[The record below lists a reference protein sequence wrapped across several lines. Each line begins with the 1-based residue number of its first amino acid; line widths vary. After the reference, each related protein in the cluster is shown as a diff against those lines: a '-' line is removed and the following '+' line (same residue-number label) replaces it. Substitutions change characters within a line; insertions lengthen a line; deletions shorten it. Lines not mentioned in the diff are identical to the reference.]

1 MFRSFFTLTILFSS
15 IGAYAATSATLLLKG
30 NVPEIMS
37 IQVSPE
43 TLATNLPLSQT
54 QTSAKVAVVQEKSN
68 SNTGYKVTIGS
79 ANNGKL
85 VRNTGTEQFPYSLS
99 YNSQTLNLASP
110 VVISNPGAS
119 AVTRNRDVAISY
131 TGVPEEQLVAGDY
144 SDTITFTISAN

>member
-1 MFRSFFTLTILFSS
+1 MFRSLIILGLTLTSVTTF
-15 IGAYAATSATLLLKG
+15 GATSATLLLKG

-43 TLATNLPLSQT
+43 TLASNLPLSQS
-54 QTSAKVAVVQEKSN
+54 QTNAKVAVVQEKSN

-85 VRNTGTEQFPYSLS
+85 IRVNGTEQFPYSLS
-99 YNSQTLNLASP
+99 YNSQALNLAAP
-110 VVISNPGAS
+110 VVISHPAAA
-119 AVTRNRDVAISY
+119 AVTKNRDMAISY

>member
-1 MFRSFFTLTILFSS
+1 MFRSFLIFGLTFTSATTF
-15 IGAYAATSATLLLKG
+15 AATSATLLLRG

-37 IQVSPE
+37 IQVTPE

-54 QTSAKVAVVQEKSN
+54 QTNALVAVVQEKSN

-85 VRNTGTEQFPYSLS
+85 VRVNGTEQFPYSLS
-99 YNSQTLNLASP
+99 YNSQSLNLASP
-110 VVISNPGAS
+110 VVISNPVAA
-119 AVTRNRDVAISY
+119 AVTNNRNVAISY
-131 TGVPEEQLVAGDY
+131 TGVVEEQMVAGDY